1 MPVFVP
7 SVCFVCNRY
16 YFYVT
21 SRCFLEGRGTFFPQL
36 TPHESGYFYFMATF
50 RELGLSE
57 EILRG
62 IEDLGFVEP
71 MPIQEKVTPYLL
83 GEGTEDLVAL
93 AQTGT
98 GKTAGF
104 GLPLLQLTD
113 SSVNKIQ
120 ALVLSPTR
128 ELCIQISNDL
138 KKFAK
143 YIQGMKIVP
152 VYGGE
157 SIVTQFR
164 QLDVPPQILV
174 ATPGRLIDL
183 IERKKVDLSGI
194 KHLVLD
200 EADEMLNMGFQ
211 EDIERILEE
220 TPEERRTLLFSA
232 TMPKEIANIAKK
244 YMKNSVEIAIGRK
257 NSGTENVEHIYYMV
271 QAKDRYNC
279 LKRLVDINPDIYAII
294 FCRTRQETKE
304 VADKLMQDG
313 YNADALHG
321 DLSQAQRDTVMQRFR
336 IKNLQILVAT
346 DVAARGLDVSNL
358 THVINYNLPDDI
370 ESYTHRS
377 GRTGRAGKKG
387 VSIAIIHVKEKHKI
401 RAIEKEINR
410 TFIQGRV
417 PSGLEVCQSQLFALV
432 NKIKESGENVDKKQ
446 IDPYLP
452 MIMDQLKDMTR
463 EELIVNFVSQEFN
476 RFLEYYK
483 DAVDLNI
490 PDKKD
495 KPSRERGEKGERG
508 ERRSRK
514 RGSGETM
521 RLKINLGQRDGFTPK
536 RVLGLI
542 NDTTNNKD
550 IDVHDIEITP
560 RYSFFDVD
568 KSVVKEMMVAFER
581 RRNEGIELLE
591 VLKDRKNRREREEL
605 RRGME
610 GGRSGRGK
618 EWESD
623 KKSKP
628 AFWEGAKNATKR
640 ERSYEKE
647 SRHRDDDSKS
657 FRRNKD
663 SFRRK
668 R

>member
-1 MPVFVP
+1 
-7 SVCFVCNRY
+7 
-16 YFYVT
+16 
-21 SRCFLEGRGTFFPQL
+21 
-36 TPHESGYFYFMATF
+36 MATF

-304 VADKLMQDG
+304 VADKLMEDG

-410 TFIQGRV
+410 TFVQGRV

-508 ERRSRK
+508 ERGERRSRK
-514 RGSGETM
+514 RSSGETM

-591 VLKDRKNRREREEL
+591 VLKDRKNKREREEL

-610 GGRSGRGK
+610 GGRSSRGK

-623 KKSKP
+623 KKGKP

-640 ERSYEKE
+640 ERSYERE

>member
-1 MPVFVP
+1 
-7 SVCFVCNRY
+7 
-16 YFYVT
+16 
-21 SRCFLEGRGTFFPQL
+21 
-36 TPHESGYFYFMATF
+36 MATF

-62 IEDLGFVEP
+62 IEELGFVEP

-83 GEGTEDLVAL
+83 GDGTEDLVAL

-104 GLPLLQLTD
+104 GLPLLQLTN
-113 SSVNKIQ
+113 SNVNKIQ

-143 YIQGMKIVP
+143 YIDGMKVVP

-183 IERKKVDLSGI
+183 IERKKVDLSNI

-211 EDIERILEE
+211 EDIERILQE

-257 NSGTENVEHIYYMV
+257 NSGTENVEHVYYMV
-271 QAKDRYNC
+271 HAKDRYNC
-279 LKRLVDINPDIYAII
+279 LKRVVDINPDIYAII
-294 FCRTRQETKE
+294 FCRTRQETKDI
-304 VADKLMQDG
+304 ADKLMQDG

-387 VSIAIIHVKEKHKI
+387 TSIAIVHTKEKHKI
-401 RAIEKEINR
+401 REIEKTINR
-410 TFIQGRV
+410 TFVQGRV
-417 PSGLEVCQSQLFALV
+417 PTGLEVCQSQLFSLV
-432 NKIKESGENVDKKQ
+432 GKIQNAGENVDKKQ
-446 IDPYLP
+446 IEPYMP
-452 MIMDQLKDMTR
+452 MIMDQLKDLTR

-483 DAVDLNI
+483 DAEDLNL
-490 PDKKD
+490 P
-495 KPSRERGEKGERG
+495 EKGERG
-508 ERRSRK
+508 GRERGERGDRGDRRSRK
-514 RGSGETM
+514 RSGDLM
-521 RLKINLGQRDGFTPK
+521 RLKINMGQRDGFTPK

-542 NDTTNNKD
+542 NDTTNSKD

-560 RYSFFDVD
+560 RYTFFDVD
-568 KSVVKEMMVAFER
+568 KSVVKDMMTAFER
-581 RRNEGIELLE
+581 RKSEGIELLE
-591 VLKDRKNRREREEL
+591 VLKDRKNKREREEL
-605 RRGME
+605 RRG
-610 GGRSGRGK
+610 GDDRRGRDNGFRGREGRGNGNGGNNG
-618 EWESD
+618 
-623 KKSKP
+623 
-628 AFWEGAKNATKR
+628 FWEGAAGAKKKERSFEKDR
-640 ERSYEKE
+640 ERGGRHEE
-647 SRHRDDDSKS
+647 DSRS

>member
-1 MPVFVP
+1 
-7 SVCFVCNRY
+7 
-16 YFYVT
+16 
-21 SRCFLEGRGTFFPQL
+21 
-36 TPHESGYFYFMATF
+36 MATF

-62 IEDLGFVEP
+62 IEELGFVEP

-83 GEGTEDLVAL
+83 GDGTEDLVAL

-104 GLPLLQLTD
+104 GLPLLMLTN
-113 SSVNKIQ
+113 SKVNKIQ

-143 YIQGMKIVP
+143 YIDGLKVVP

-183 IERKKVDLSGI
+183 IERKKVDLSNI

-211 EDIERILEE
+211 EDIERILQE

-244 YMKNSVEIAIGRK
+244 YMKNSVEIAIGKK

-271 QAKDRYNC
+271 HAKDRYNC
-279 LKRLVDINPDIYAII
+279 LKRVVDINPDIYAII

-304 VADKLMQDG
+304 IADKLMQDG

-387 VSIAIIHVKEKHKI
+387 ISIAIVHTKEKHKI
-401 RAIEKEINR
+401 REIEKTINR
-410 TFIQGRV
+410 TFVQGKV
-417 PSGLEVCQSQLFALV
+417 PTGLEVCQSQLFSLV
-432 NKIKESGENVDKKQ
+432 GRIQNAGENIDKKQ
-446 IDPYLP
+446 IAPYLP
-452 MIMDQLKDMTR
+452 MIMDQLKDLTR
-463 EELIVNFVSQEFN
+463 EDLIVNFVSQEFN

-483 DAVDLNI
+483 DAEDLNL
-490 PDKKD
+490 PEKNERGG
-495 KPSRERGEKGERG
+495 RERGDRG
-508 ERRSRK
+508 DRRSRK
-514 RGSGETM
+514 RSGDLM
-521 RLKINLGQRDGFTPK
+521 RLKINMGQRDGFTPK

-568 KSVVKEMMVAFER
+568 RSVVKDMMTAFER
-581 RRNEGIELLE
+581 RKGEGIELLE
-591 VLKDRKNRREREEL
+591 VLKDRKNKREREEL
-605 RRGME
+605 RRGSE
-610 GGRSGRGK
+610 DRDRRGRDGGFKGREGRGNGNGGY
-618 EWESD
+618 
-623 KKSKP
+623 
-628 AFWEGAKNATKR
+628 WEGAAGAKKR
-640 ERSYEKE
+640 ERSFEKE
-647 SRHRDDDSKS
+647 RERGPRRDDDQKS

>member
-1 MPVFVP
+1 
-7 SVCFVCNRY
+7 
-16 YFYVT
+16 
-21 SRCFLEGRGTFFPQL
+21 
-36 TPHESGYFYFMATF
+36 MATF

-62 IEDLGFVEP
+62 IEELGFIEP

-138 KKFAK
+138 KNFAK
-143 YIQGMKIVP
+143 YIKGMKIVP

-183 IERKKVDLSGI
+183 IERKKVDLSNI

-211 EDIERILEE
+211 EDIERILQE

-279 LKRLVDINPDIYAII
+279 LKRVVDINPDIYAII

-387 VSIAIIHVKEKHKI
+387 ISIAIIHTKEKHKI
-401 RAIEKEINR
+401 KAIEKEINR

-417 PSGLEVCQSQLFALV
+417 PSGLEVCQSQLFSLV
-432 NKIKESGENVDKKQ
+432 NRIKEAGENIDRKQ
-446 IDPYLP
+446 IEPYLP
-452 MIMDQLKDMTR
+452 MVMEELKNITR
-463 EELIVNFVSQEFN
+463 EDLIVNFVSQEFN

-483 DAVDLNI
+483 DAQDLNI
-490 PDKKD
+490 P
-495 KPSRERGEKGERG
+495 ERGERKERGERGDKG

-514 RGSGETM
+514 RSGELM
-521 RLKINLGQRDGFTPK
+521 RLKINMGQRDGFTPK

-542 NDTTNNKD
+542 NDTTNSKD

-568 KSVVKEMMVAFER
+568 KSVVKDMMTAFER
-581 RRNEGIELLE
+581 RKSEGIELLE
-591 VLKDRKNRREREEL
+591 VLKDRKNKREREEF
-605 RRGME
+605 RKGTEERHGRERGDK
-610 GGRSGRGK
+610 GFGGK
-618 EWESD
+618 EG
-623 KKSKP
+623 KRGG
-628 AFWEGAKNATKR
+628 FWENAAGAKKK

-647 SRHRDDDSKS
+647 RGGRHEDDQRS

>member
-1 MPVFVP
+1 
-7 SVCFVCNRY
+7 
-16 YFYVT
+16 
-21 SRCFLEGRGTFFPQL
+21 
-36 TPHESGYFYFMATF
+36 MATF

-304 VADKLMQDG
+304 VADKLMEDG

-410 TFIQGRV
+410 TFVQGRV

-508 ERRSRK
+508 DRGERRSRK
-514 RGSGETM
+514 RGSGELT
-521 RLKINLGQRDGFTPK
+521 RLKINMGQRDGFTPK

-568 KSVVKEMMVAFER
+568 KNVVKEMMVAFER
-581 RRNEGIELLE
+581 RRSEGIELLE
-591 VLKDRKNRREREEL
+591 VLKDRKNKREREEL

-610 GGRSGRGK
+610 GSRSSRGK

-623 KKSKP
+623 KKGKP

>member
-1 MPVFVP
+1 
-7 SVCFVCNRY
+7 
-16 YFYVT
+16 
-21 SRCFLEGRGTFFPQL
+21 
-36 TPHESGYFYFMATF
+36 MATF

-62 IEDLGFVEP
+62 IEELGFVEP

-104 GLPLLQLTD
+104 GLPLLMLTD
-113 SSVNKIQ
+113 SNVNRIQ

-143 YIQGMKIVP
+143 YIDGLKVVP

-183 IERKKVDLSGI
+183 IERKKVDLSNI

-211 EDIERILEE
+211 EDIERILQE

-257 NSGTENVEHIYYMV
+257 NSGNENVEHIYYMV
-271 QAKDRYNC
+271 HAKDRYNC
-279 LKRLVDINPDIYAII
+279 LKRVVDINPDIYSII

-304 VADKLMQDG
+304 IADKLMQDG

-387 VSIAIIHVKEKHKI
+387 ISIAIVHTKEKHKI
-401 RAIEKEINR
+401 REIEKTINR
-410 TFIQGRV
+410 TFVQGKV
-417 PSGLEVCQSQLFALV
+417 PTGLEVCQSQLFSLV
-432 NKIKESGENVDKKQ
+432 GKIQNAGENIDKKQ
-446 IDPYLP
+446 IAPYLP
-452 MIMDQLKDMTR
+452 MIMDQLKDLTR
-463 EELIVNFVSQEFN
+463 EDLIINFVSQEFN

-483 DAVDLNI
+483 DAEDLNL
-490 PDKKD
+490 P
-495 KPSRERGEKGERG
+495 EKGERGGRDRGDRGDRG

-514 RGSGETM
+514 RSGDLM
-521 RLKINLGQRDGFTPK
+521 RLKINMGQRDGFTPK

-542 NDTTNNKD
+542 NDTTNSKD

-560 RYSFFDVD
+560 RYTFFDVD
-568 KSVVKEMMVAFER
+568 RSVVKDMMTAFER
-581 RRNEGIELLE
+581 RKSEGIELLE
-591 VLKDRKNRREREEL
+591 VLKDRKNKREREEL
-605 RRGME
+605 RRGSDDRDRRGRD
-610 GGRSGRGK
+610 GGFKGREGRGNGGNG
-618 EWESD
+618 
-623 KKSKP
+623 
-628 AFWEGAKNATKR
+628 FWEGAAGAKKK
-640 ERSYEKE
+640 ERSFEKG
-647 SRHRDDDSKS
+647 RDRGERRDEDQKS

>member
-1 MPVFVP
+1 
-7 SVCFVCNRY
+7 
-16 YFYVT
+16 
-21 SRCFLEGRGTFFPQL
+21 
-36 TPHESGYFYFMATF
+36 
-50 RELGLSE
+50 
-57 EILRG
+57 
-62 IEDLGFVEP
+62 

-304 VADKLMQDG
+304 VADKLMEDG

-387 VSIAIIHVKEKHKI
+387 VSIAIIHIKEKHKI
-401 RAIEKEINR
+401 KAIEKEINR

-432 NKIKESGENVDKKQ
+432 NKIKELGENVDKKQ

-508 ERRSRK
+508 ERGERRSRK

-568 KSVVKEMMVAFER
+568 KSVVKEMMTAFER

-591 VLKDRKNRREREEL
+591 VLKDRKNKREREEL

-610 GGRSGRGK
+610 GGRSSRGK

-640 ERSYEKE
+640 ERSYERE

>member
-1 MPVFVP
+1 
-7 SVCFVCNRY
+7 
-16 YFYVT
+16 
-21 SRCFLEGRGTFFPQL
+21 
-36 TPHESGYFYFMATF
+36 MATF

-304 VADKLMQDG
+304 VADKLMEDG

-387 VSIAIIHVKEKHKI
+387 VSIAIIHIKEKHKI
-401 RAIEKEINR
+401 KAIEKEINR

-432 NKIKESGENVDKKQ
+432 NKIKEPGENVDKKQ

-508 ERRSRK
+508 DRGDRRSRK

-568 KSVVKEMMVAFER
+568 KSVVKEMMTAFER

-591 VLKDRKNRREREEL
+591 VLKDRKNKREREEL

-610 GGRSGRGK
+610 GGRSSRGK

-623 KKSKP
+623 KKGKP

-640 ERSYEKE
+640 ERSYERE

>member
-1 MPVFVP
+1 M
-7 SVCFVCNRY
+7 S
-16 YFYVT
+16 
-21 SRCFLEGRGTFFPQL
+21 TFK
-36 TPHESGYFYFMATF
+36 
-50 RELGLSE
+50 ELGLSE
-57 EILRG
+57 EILHG

-71 MPIQEKVTPYLL
+71 MPIQEKVTPFLL
-83 GEGTEDLVAL
+83 GDNTEDLVAL

-113 SSVNKIQ
+113 SSVKKIQ

-138 KKFAK
+138 KNFSK
-143 YIQGMKIVP
+143 YINGMKIVP

-183 IERKKVDLSGI
+183 IERGKVDLSAI
-194 KHLVLD
+194 KYLVLD

-211 EDIERILEE
+211 EDIERILQE
-220 TPEERRTLLFSA
+220 TPEDRRTLLFSA

-244 YMKNSVEIAIGRK
+244 YMRNSVEIAIGRK
-257 NSGTENVEHIYYMV
+257 NSGTENVDHIYYMV

-279 LKRLVDINPDIYAII
+279 LKRVVDINPDIYAIV

-304 VADKLMQDG
+304 VAEKLMQDG

-346 DVAARGLDVSNL
+346 DVAARGLDVNNL
-358 THVINYNLPDDI
+358 THVINYNLPDDV
-370 ESYTHRS
+370 ENYTHRS

-387 VSIAIIHVKEKHKI
+387 ISVSIIHSKEKGKI
-401 RAIEKEINR
+401 KTIERTINR
-410 TFIQGRV
+410 TFVQQPV
-417 PSGLEVCQSQLFALV
+417 PSGLEVCQSQLFSLIG
-432 NKIKESGENVDKKQ
+432 KIQNASESVDKEQ
-446 IDPYLP
+446 IQPYLP
-452 MIMDQLKDMTR
+452 MIMEQLKDISR
-463 EELIVNFVSQEFN
+463 EDLIVNFVSQEFN

-483 DAVDLNI
+483 NAPDLNI
-490 PDKKD
+490 PEKEKR
-495 KPSRERGEKGERG
+495 SKGERSG
-508 ERRSRK
+508 RGRK
-514 RGSGETM
+514 GSEELQ
-521 RLKINLGQRDGFTPK
+521 RLKINMGSRDGFTPK

-542 NDTTNNKD
+542 NETTDSHD
-550 IDVHDIEITP
+550 IDVHDIEITT
-560 RYSFFDVD
+560 RYSFFDVE
-568 KSVVKEMMVAFER
+568 KRVVPSMMSAFARQKDGIQLMEVFKDR
-581 RRNEGIELLE
+581 RSRRNAMDEEMSRGG
-591 VLKDRKNRREREEL
+591 KRDRRDRDKKKY
-605 RRGME
+605 RG
-610 GGRSGRGK
+610 GDK
-618 EWESD
+618 EWRKGKGE
-623 KKSKP
+623 
-628 AFWEGAKNATKR
+628 EAKN
-640 ERSYEKE
+640 ERPKKE
-647 SRHRDDDSKS
+647 

-663 SFRRK
+663 SFRRN

>member
-1 MPVFVP
+1 
-7 SVCFVCNRY
+7 
-16 YFYVT
+16 
-21 SRCFLEGRGTFFPQL
+21 
-36 TPHESGYFYFMATF
+36 MATF

-62 IEDLGFVEP
+62 IEELGFVEP

-104 GLPLLQLTD
+104 GLPLLMLTN
-113 SSVNKIQ
+113 SNVNKIQ

-143 YIQGMKIVP
+143 YINGLKVVP

-157 SIVTQFR
+157 SIVTQFK

-183 IERKKVDLSGI
+183 IERKKVDLSNI

-211 EDIERILEE
+211 EDIERILQE

-257 NSGTENVEHIYYMV
+257 NSGNENVEHIYYMV
-271 QAKDRYNC
+271 HAKDRYNC
-279 LKRLVDINPDIYAII
+279 LKRVVDINPDIYSII

-304 VADKLMQDG
+304 IADKLMQDG

-387 VSIAIIHVKEKHKI
+387 ISIAIVHTKEKHKI
-401 RAIEKEINR
+401 REIEKTINR
-410 TFIQGRV
+410 TFVQGKV
-417 PSGLEVCQSQLFALV
+417 PTGLEVCQSQLFSLV
-432 NKIKESGENVDKKQ
+432 GKIQNAGENIDKKQ
-446 IDPYLP
+446 IAPYLP
-452 MIMDQLKDMTR
+452 MIMDQLKDLTR
-463 EELIVNFVSQEFN
+463 EDLIINFVSQEFN

-483 DAVDLNI
+483 DAEDLNL
-490 PDKKD
+490 P
-495 KPSRERGEKGERG
+495 EKGERG
-508 ERRSRK
+508 GRERGDRGDRGDRRSRK
-514 RGSGETM
+514 RGGDLM
-521 RLKINLGQRDGFTPK
+521 RLKINMGQRDGFTPK

-542 NDTTNNKD
+542 NDTTNSKD

-560 RYSFFDVD
+560 RYTFFDVD
-568 KSVVKEMMVAFER
+568 RSVVKDMMTAFER
-581 RRNEGIELLE
+581 RKSEGIELLE
-591 VLKDRKNRREREEL
+591 VLKDRKNKREREEL
-605 RRGME
+605 RRGGEDRRGRE
-610 GGRSGRGK
+610 GGFRGREGRGNGGNG
-618 EWESD
+618 
-623 KKSKP
+623 
-628 AFWEGAKNATKR
+628 FWEGAAGAKKK
-640 ERSYEKE
+640 ERSFEKG
-647 SRHRDDDSKS
+647 RDRGERRDEDQKS

>member
-1 MPVFVP
+1 
-7 SVCFVCNRY
+7 
-16 YFYVT
+16 
-21 SRCFLEGRGTFFPQL
+21 
-36 TPHESGYFYFMATF
+36 MATF

-304 VADKLMQDG
+304 VADKLMEDG

-387 VSIAIIHVKEKHKI
+387 VSIAIIHIKEKHKI
-401 RAIEKEINR
+401 KAIEKEINR

-495 KPSRERGEKGERG
+495 KPGRERGEKGERG

-568 KSVVKEMMVAFER
+568 KNVVKEMMTAFER

-591 VLKDRKNRREREEL
+591 VLKDRKNKREREEL

-610 GGRSGRGK
+610 GGRSSRGK

-623 KKSKP
+623 KKGKP

-640 ERSYEKE
+640 ERSYERE

>member
-1 MPVFVP
+1 
-7 SVCFVCNRY
+7 
-16 YFYVT
+16 
-21 SRCFLEGRGTFFPQL
+21 
-36 TPHESGYFYFMATF
+36 MATF

-62 IEDLGFVEP
+62 IEELGFVEP

-104 GLPLLQLTD
+104 GLPLLMLTD
-113 SSVNKIQ
+113 SNVNRIQ

-143 YIQGMKIVP
+143 YIDGLKVVP

-183 IERKKVDLSGI
+183 IERKKVDLSNI

-211 EDIERILEE
+211 EDIERILQE

-244 YMKNSVEIAIGRK
+244 YMKNSVEIAIGKK

-271 QAKDRYNC
+271 HAKDRYNC
-279 LKRLVDINPDIYAII
+279 LKRVVDINPDIYAII

-304 VADKLMQDG
+304 IADKLMQDG

-346 DVAARGLDVSNL
+346 DVAARGLDVRNL

-387 VSIAIIHVKEKHKI
+387 ISIAIVHTKEKHKI
-401 RAIEKEINR
+401 REIEKTINR
-410 TFIQGRV
+410 TFVQGKV
-417 PSGLEVCQSQLFALV
+417 PTGLEVCQSQLFSLV
-432 NKIKESGENVDKKQ
+432 GKIQNAGENIDKKQ
-446 IDPYLP
+446 IAPYLP
-452 MIMDQLKDMTR
+452 MIMDQLKDLTR
-463 EELIVNFVSQEFN
+463 EDLIINFVSQEFN

-483 DAVDLNI
+483 DAEDLNL
-490 PDKKD
+490 P
-495 KPSRERGEKGERG
+495 EKGERG
-508 ERRSRK
+508 GRDRGDRGDRGDRRSRK
-514 RGSGETM
+514 RSGDLM
-521 RLKINLGQRDGFTPK
+521 RLKINMGQRDGFTPK

-542 NDTTNNKD
+542 NDTTNSKD

-560 RYSFFDVD
+560 RYTFFDVD
-568 KSVVKEMMVAFER
+568 RSVVKDMMTAFER
-581 RRNEGIELLE
+581 RKSEGIELLE
-591 VLKDRKNRREREEL
+591 VLKDRKNKREREEL
-605 RRGME
+605 RRGSDDRDRRGRD
-610 GGRSGRGK
+610 GGFKGREGRGNGGNG
-618 EWESD
+618 
-623 KKSKP
+623 
-628 AFWEGAKNATKR
+628 FWEGAAGAKKK
-640 ERSYEKE
+640 ERSFEKG
-647 SRHRDDDSKS
+647 RDRGERRDEDQKS

>member
-1 MPVFVP
+1 
-7 SVCFVCNRY
+7 
-16 YFYVT
+16 
-21 SRCFLEGRGTFFPQL
+21 
-36 TPHESGYFYFMATF
+36 MATF

-62 IEDLGFVEP
+62 IEELGFVEP

-83 GEGTEDLVAL
+83 GDGTEDLVAL

-104 GLPLLQLTD
+104 GLPLLMLTN
-113 SSVNKIQ
+113 SKVNKIQ

-143 YIQGMKIVP
+143 YIDGLKVVP

-183 IERKKVDLSGI
+183 IERKKVDLSNI

-211 EDIERILEE
+211 EDIEKILQE

-244 YMKNSVEIAIGRK
+244 YMKNSVEIAIGKK

-271 QAKDRYNC
+271 HAKDRYNC
-279 LKRLVDINPDIYAII
+279 LKRVVDINPDIYAII

-304 VADKLMQDG
+304 IADKLMQDG

-387 VSIAIIHVKEKHKI
+387 ISIAIVHTKEKHKI
-401 RAIEKEINR
+401 REIEKTINR
-410 TFIQGRV
+410 TFVQGKV
-417 PSGLEVCQSQLFALV
+417 PTGLEVCQSQLFSLV
-432 NKIKESGENVDKKQ
+432 GRIQNAGENIDKKQ
-446 IDPYLP
+446 IAPYLP
-452 MIMDQLKDMTR
+452 MIMDQLKDLTR
-463 EELIVNFVSQEFN
+463 EDLIVNFVSQEFN

-483 DAVDLNI
+483 DAEDLNL
-490 PDKKD
+490 PEKNERGG
-495 KPSRERGEKGERG
+495 RERGDRG
-508 ERRSRK
+508 DRGDRRSRK
-514 RGSGETM
+514 RSGDLM
-521 RLKINLGQRDGFTPK
+521 RLKINMGQRDGFTPK

-568 KSVVKEMMVAFER
+568 RSVVKDMMTAFER
-581 RRNEGIELLE
+581 RKGEGIELLE
-591 VLKDRKNRREREEL
+591 VLKDRKNKREREEL
-605 RRGME
+605 RRGSE
-610 GGRSGRGK
+610 DRDRRGRDGGFKGREGRGNGNGGY
-618 EWESD
+618 
-623 KKSKP
+623 
-628 AFWEGAKNATKR
+628 WEGAAGAKKR
-640 ERSYEKE
+640 ERSFEKE
-647 SRHRDDDSKS
+647 RERGPRRDDDQKS

>member
-1 MPVFVP
+1 
-7 SVCFVCNRY
+7 
-16 YFYVT
+16 
-21 SRCFLEGRGTFFPQL
+21 
-36 TPHESGYFYFMATF
+36 MATF

-62 IEDLGFVEP
+62 IEELGFVEP

-104 GLPLLQLTD
+104 GLPLLMLTD
-113 SSVNKIQ
+113 SNVNRIQ

-143 YIQGMKIVP
+143 YIDGLKVVP

-183 IERKKVDLSGI
+183 IERKKVDLSNI

-211 EDIERILEE
+211 EDIERILQE

-257 NSGTENVEHIYYMV
+257 NSGNENVEHIYYMV
-271 QAKDRYNC
+271 HAKDRYNC
-279 LKRLVDINPDIYAII
+279 LKRVVDINPDIYSII

-304 VADKLMQDG
+304 IADKLMQDG

-387 VSIAIIHVKEKHKI
+387 ISIAIVHTKEKHKI
-401 RAIEKEINR
+401 REIEKTINR
-410 TFIQGRV
+410 TFVQGKV
-417 PSGLEVCQSQLFALV
+417 PTGLEVCQSQLFSLV
-432 NKIKESGENVDKKQ
+432 GKIQNAGENIDKKQ
-446 IDPYLP
+446 IAPYLP
-452 MIMDQLKDMTR
+452 MIMDQLKDLTR
-463 EELIVNFVSQEFN
+463 EDLIINFVSQEFN

-483 DAVDLNI
+483 DAEDLNL
-490 PDKKD
+490 P
-495 KPSRERGEKGERG
+495 EKGERG
-508 ERRSRK
+508 GRDRGDRGDRGDRRSRK
-514 RGSGETM
+514 RSGDLM
-521 RLKINLGQRDGFTPK
+521 RLKINMGQRDGFTPK

-542 NDTTNNKD
+542 NDTTNSKD

-560 RYSFFDVD
+560 RYTFFDVD
-568 KSVVKEMMVAFER
+568 RSVVKDMMTAFER
-581 RRNEGIELLE
+581 RKSEGIELLE
-591 VLKDRKNRREREEL
+591 VLKDRKNKREREEL
-605 RRGME
+605 RRGSE
-610 GGRSGRGK
+610 DRDRRGRDGGFKGREGRGNGGNG
-618 EWESD
+618 
-623 KKSKP
+623 
-628 AFWEGAKNATKR
+628 FWEGAAGAKKK
-640 ERSYEKE
+640 ERSFEKG
-647 SRHRDDDSKS
+647 RDRGERRDEDQKS

>member
-1 MPVFVP
+1 
-7 SVCFVCNRY
+7 
-16 YFYVT
+16 
-21 SRCFLEGRGTFFPQL
+21 
-36 TPHESGYFYFMATF
+36 MATF

-62 IEDLGFVEP
+62 IEELGFVEP

-83 GEGTEDLVAL
+83 GDGTEDLVAL

-104 GLPLLQLTD
+104 GLPLLMLTN
-113 SSVNKIQ
+113 SKVNKIQ

-143 YIQGMKIVP
+143 YIDGLKVVP

-183 IERKKVDLSGI
+183 IERKKVDLSNI

-211 EDIERILEE
+211 EDIERILQE

-244 YMKNSVEIAIGRK
+244 YMKNSVEIAIGKK

-271 QAKDRYNC
+271 HAKDRYNC
-279 LKRLVDINPDIYAII
+279 LKRVVDINPDIYAII

-304 VADKLMQDG
+304 IADKLMQDG

-387 VSIAIIHVKEKHKI
+387 ISIAIVHTKEKHKI
-401 RAIEKEINR
+401 REIEKTINR
-410 TFIQGRV
+410 TFVQGKV
-417 PSGLEVCQSQLFALV
+417 PTGLEVCQSQLFSLV
-432 NKIKESGENVDKKQ
+432 GRIQNAGENIDKKQ
-446 IDPYLP
+446 IAPYLP
-452 MIMDQLKDMTR
+452 MIMDQLKDLTR
-463 EELIVNFVSQEFN
+463 EDLIVNFVSQEFN

-483 DAVDLNI
+483 DAEDLNL
-490 PDKKD
+490 PEKNERGG
-495 KPSRERGEKGERG
+495 RERGDRG
-508 ERRSRK
+508 DRGDRRSRK
-514 RGSGETM
+514 RSGDLM
-521 RLKINLGQRDGFTPK
+521 RLKINMGQRDGFTPK

-568 KSVVKEMMVAFER
+568 RSVVKDMMTAFER
-581 RRNEGIELLE
+581 RKGEGIELLE
-591 VLKDRKNRREREEL
+591 VLKDRKNKREREEL
-605 RRGME
+605 RRGSE
-610 GGRSGRGK
+610 DRDRRGRDGGFKGREGRGNGNGGY
-618 EWESD
+618 
-623 KKSKP
+623 
-628 AFWEGAKNATKR
+628 WEGAAGAKKR
-640 ERSYEKE
+640 ERSFEKE
-647 SRHRDDDSKS
+647 RERGPRRDDDQKS